1 MSNPNFFIMK
11 KLNYFILAVI
21 LMLSTQLFA
30 QKDVEGSKDV
40 PYISRFKGSW
50 ISWQQVLNFDK
61 YYILKI
67 EDNKLNRYEIEGK
80 IIRTQYKIEDGHT
93 GLEIFRSYENA
104 LKDAGFKILLTLN
117 EQQYSGNLSEDLY
130 NAEFTGM
137 NKLPREASKPDYR
150 EGYYYFAA
158 KKRINTKDV
167 YIVGFISIWTKPF
180 VTLDII
186 EVQPMEAGLVT
197 PKKIGD
203 GIDAEGHIAIYDIH
217 FDTGSATIKGESADA
232 LKNIAEYLNAHKD
245 KKFLIVGHTDNTGD
259 YNANLKL
266 SEERANAVMNELTG
280 KYGVD
285 AVQLKAFGAGQAA
298 PVATNANED
307 GRKMNRRVEIVAM

>member
-1 MSNPNFFIMK
+1 
-11 KLNYFILAVI
+11 
-21 LMLSTQLFA
+21 
-30 QKDVEGSKDV
+30 
-40 PYISRFKGSW
+40 
-50 ISWQQVLNFDK
+50 
-61 YYILKI
+61 
-67 EDNKLNRYEIEGK
+67 
-80 IIRTQYKIEDGHT
+80 
-93 GLEIFRSYENA
+93 
-104 LKDAGFKILLTLN
+104 LTLN

-186 EVQPMEAGLVT
+186 EVQPMEEGLVT

-245 KKFLIVGHTDNTGD
+245 KKFLFVGHTDNTGN

-266 SEERANAVMNELTG
+266 SEERANAVINELTG

-285 AVQLKAFGAGQAA
+285 AAQLKAFGCGQAA